1 VPPAPCPRFA
11 SRRAR
16 QCRSEHSAGRQRAS
30 FGERPSI
37 LTGTGTLTS
46 QFGLVS
52 HLAEVAA
59 AARSSPNLWGR
70 RAEPLAV
77 LRDDGG
83 IADHHRSVDAA
94 RCV

>member
-1 VPPAPCPRFA
+1 
-11 SRRAR
+11 
-16 QCRSEHSAGRQRAS
+16 
-30 FGERPSI
+30 
-37 LTGTGTLTS
+37 LTS
-46 QFGLVS
+46 PFGLVS
-52 HLAEVAA
+52 HLAEVAV
-59 AARSSPNLWGR
+59 AARSSPKLWRR